1 MPADRISFWR
11 ESWPRERRA
20 QITQNLADNSKP
32 LWSIGIQLNSC
43 STLLLNKS
51 NLLTSS
57 RETLKLCWVLQ
68 EDPWWRCMMGKS
80 QSTLTHR
87 RWPLKCCLYCLFCFN
102 QHWASSLYVTNY
114 LMESKKTQSCFLHIN
129 FLNINI
135 FNCIFQLMKTTLFF
149 VELAGGF
156 LC

>member
-32 LWSIGIQLNSC
+32 PWSIGIQLNSR

-87 RWPLKCCLYCLFCFN
+87 RWPNKCCLYCLFCFN

-114 LMESKKTQSCFLHIN
+114 LMESNKTQSCFLHIN

-135 FNCIFQLMKTTLFF
+135 FNCIFQLMKTTLLF